1 MDIARPGLT
10 ARPAAAPAP
19 APVAAPARVPSRA
32 RRRLLRTTLVMLLIA
47 VTGYFGWELFLYV
60 PPESVSSSAL
70 PGEFHPSQGN
80 LHLRNGQPFSAYS
93 TDPPTSGPHWIG
105 GAAFTTP
112 KGRIVAIPPAW
123 GVYDEELPKE
133 ALVHAMEHG
142 GVIVWY
148 NSGSG
153 CDAECQA
160 SLTRIVTRYL
170 DAGRHVILVPYHGLH
185 TALAL
190 TAWTR
195 LERLDRV
202 DISAIDAFVTT
213 HDRRYDPE
221 GI

>member
-1 MDIARPGLT
+1 MRG
-10 ARPAAAPAP
+10 RF
-19 APVAAPARVPSRA
+19 
-32 RRRLLRTTLVMLLIA
+32 LRTALVVILIA
-47 VTGYFGWELFLYV
+47 VTAYFGWELFIYV
-60 PPESVSSSAL
+60 PPENVSSSAL

-148 NSGSG
+148 NPAAG
-153 CDAECQA
+153 CDGDCQ
-160 SLTRIVTRYL
+160 SSVTRLVTHYV
-170 DAGRHVILVPYHGLH
+170 AGGRHVILVPYHGLH
-185 TALAL
+185 TAVAL

-202 DISAIDAFVTT
+202 DVSAIDAFVAA